1 MCISTLLYHN
11 YFVTIKLSSLHVT
24 ETTLHLQYSCNITT
38 IFLSSL
44 QAERKLEATQE
55 TIIDQ
60 QQTIEKFRE
69 LVRHLQDD
77 ITELRQKGEKS
88 SGSGG
93 EGGADSMAQSQTMMN
108 LNVQL
113 KSTMK
118 AHARVSESRFLAP
131 NYTFNPLKRENLPI
145 KDKMNYM

>member
-1 MCISTLLYHN
+1 MHESDDRTSQSFYPI
-11 YFVTIKLSSLHVT
+11 
-24 ETTLHLQYSCNITT
+24 LQS
-38 IFLSSL
+38 
-44 QAERKLEATQE
+44 ERKLEATQE

-77 ITELRQKGEKS
+77 ITELREKGTKS
-88 SGSGG
+88 TTSGG
-93 EGGADSMAQSQTMMN
+93 GGESVAQSQSMMN

-118 AHARVSESRFLAP
+118 AHARVSLCSCVVVSV
-131 NYTFNPLKRENLPI
+131 
-145 KDKMNYM
+145 

>member
-1 MCISTLLYHN
+1 MYIHVAAISTPL
-11 YFVTIKLSSLHVT
+11 FSP
-24 ETTLHLQYSCNITT
+24 
-38 IFLSSL
+38 SL

-60 QQTIEKFRE
+60 QQTIEKFRD

-77 ITELRQKGEKS
+77 ITELRERGEKS
-88 SGSGG
+88 AG
-93 EGGADSMAQSQTMMN
+93 GGADIMAQSQTMMN

-118 AHARVSESRFLAP
+118 AHARVSELHVVHSIHE
-131 NYTFNPLKRENLPI
+131 TVGQVCLPQPVL
-145 KDKMNYM
+145 

>member
-1 MCISTLLYHN
+1 MSTPL
-11 YFVTIKLSSLHVT
+11 FSP
-24 ETTLHLQYSCNITT
+24 
-38 IFLSSL
+38 SL

-60 QQTIEKFRE
+60 QQTIEKFRD

-77 ITELRQKGEKS
+77 ITELRERGEKS
-88 SGSGG
+88 AGD
-93 EGGADSMAQSQTMMN
+93 GADSMAQSQTMMN

-118 AHARVSESRFLAP
+118 AHARVRELGHSIHETLDKFVSLNQSSSQFLLSLL
-131 NYTFNPLKRENLPI
+131 NIT
-145 KDKMNYM
+145 M

>member
-1 MCISTLLYHN
+1 MSMPL
-11 YFVTIKLSSLHVT
+11 FSP
-24 ETTLHLQYSCNITT
+24 
-38 IFLSSL
+38 FL

-60 QQTIEKFRE
+60 QQTIEKFRD

-77 ITELRQKGEKS
+77 ITELRERGEKS
-88 SGSGG
+88 AG
-93 EGGADSMAQSQTMMN
+93 GGADSMAQSQTMMN

-118 AHARVSESRFLAP
+118 AHARV
-131 NYTFNPLKRENLPI
+131 RELVHSIHETLDEFVYLNQSSSQRLLSLLNTT
-145 KDKMNYM
+145 M

>member
-1 MCISTLLYHN
+1 MYIIYVAAMSTPL
-11 YFVTIKLSSLHVT
+11 FSP
-24 ETTLHLQYSCNITT
+24 
-38 IFLSSL
+38 SL

-60 QQTIEKFRE
+60 QQTIEKFRD

-77 ITELRQKGEKS
+77 ITELRERGEKS
-88 SGSGG
+88 AG
-93 EGGADSMAQSQTMMN
+93 GGADSMAQSQTMMN

-118 AHARVSESRFLAP
+118 AHARVRELGHSIHETLDKFVSLNQSSSQCLLSLLNTTMYMCSFL
-131 NYTFNPLKRENLPI
+131 
-145 KDKMNYM
+145 

>member
-1 MCISTLLYHN
+1 MVYVYFNLTLLHLELL
-11 YFVTIKLSSLHVT
+11 IQHT
-24 ETTLHLQYSCNITT
+24 EFIPCHRNDTAPQHSYSINPTV
-38 IFLSSL
+38 FSSL

-77 ITELRQKGEKS
+77 ITELREKGEKS
-88 SGSGG
+88 VGGGGGG
-93 EGGADSMAQSQTMMN
+93 EADSMAQSQTMMN

-118 AHARVSESRFLAP
+118 AHARVSESTPLLRTRFLAP
-131 NYTFNPLKRENLPI
+131 NYTF
-145 KDKMNYM
+145 

>member
-1 MCISTLLYHN
+1 M
-11 YFVTIKLSSLHVT
+11 
-24 ETTLHLQYSCNITT
+24 
-38 IFLSSL
+38 

-77 ITELRQKGEKS
+77 ITELRERGEKS
-88 SGSGG
+88 AGG
-93 EGGADSMAQSQTMMN
+93 GGGGADSMAQSQTMMN

-118 AHARVSESRFLAP
+118 AHARVRKATHSLEICLSRPVL
-131 NYTFNPLKRENLPI
+131 NPASQSFPP
-145 KDKMNYM
+145 Y

>member
-1 MCISTLLYHN
+1 MCTSTLLCYN
-11 YFVTIKLSSLHVT
+11 WRSYNKLSALHVT
-24 ETTLHLQYSCNITT
+24 EMTLYLHCSCNVNT

-77 ITELRQKGEKS
+77 ISELREKGEKS
-88 SGSGG
+88 SGGG
-93 EGGADSMAQSQTMMN
+93 DGGGGGTDSMAQSQTMMN

-118 AHARVSESRFLAP
+118 AHARVSESSLLLRTRFLAP
-131 NYTFNPLKRENLPI
+131 NYTFNI
-145 KDKMNYM
+145 I

>member
-1 MCISTLLYHN
+1 MYIHVAAMSTPLL
-11 YFVTIKLSSLHVT
+11 SP
-24 ETTLHLQYSCNITT
+24 
-38 IFLSSL
+38 SL

-60 QQTIEKFRE
+60 QQTIEKFRD

-77 ITELRQKGEKS
+77 ITELRERGEKS
-88 SGSGG
+88 AG
-93 EGGADSMAQSQTMMN
+93 GGADSMAQSQTMMN

-118 AHARVSESRFLAP
+118 AHARVRELGHSIHETLDKFVSLNQSSSQCLLSLLNTTMYMCSFL
-131 NYTFNPLKRENLPI
+131 
-145 KDKMNYM
+145 

>member
-1 MCISTLLYHN
+1 MVSTQL
-11 YFVTIKLSSLHVT
+11 FPP
-24 ETTLHLQYSCNITT
+24 
-38 IFLSSL
+38 SL
-44 QAERKLEATQE
+44 QSERKLEATQE

-77 ITELRQKGEKS
+77 ITELREKGEKS
-88 SGSGG
+88 SGGGSGG
-93 EGGADSMAQSQTMMN
+93 DSVAQSQTMMN

-118 AHARVSESRFLAP
+118 AHARVSLSMLSHVIVKCTP
-131 NYTFNPLKRENLPI
+131 V
-145 KDKMNYM
+145 YM

>member
-1 MCISTLLYHN
+1 MYIHIAAMSTPL
-11 YFVTIKLSSLHVT
+11 FSP
-24 ETTLHLQYSCNITT
+24 
-38 IFLSSL
+38 SL

-60 QQTIEKFRE
+60 QQTIEKFRD

-77 ITELRQKGEKS
+77 ITELRERGEKS
-88 SGSGG
+88 AG
-93 EGGADSMAQSQTMMN
+93 GGADSMAQSQTMMN

-118 AHARVSESRFLAP
+118 AHARV
-131 NYTFNPLKRENLPI
+131 REPGHSIHKTL
-145 KDKMNYM
+145 DKFVYLHQSSSQRLLSLLNTNFCNWRGLFAWLQV